1 MSEHMSQVA
10 AEIAAGQG
18 MLLRSAAKLF
28 PSSRRGAPVS
38 LSCVLRWIIRGTPGP
53 NGERVKL
60 EGARLAGKWVTS
72 ASALARFIAAHTPHA
87 YGTTGTPAPRTG
99 ARLHRASTR

>member
-72 ASALARFIAAHTPHA
+72 ASAIARFIAAQTPNTD
-87 YGTTGTPAPRTG
+87 GTTEDRK
-99 ARLHRASTR
+99 SVV